1 MTISDSTMSSKT
13 SYSMLLFPFYQINMR
28 RIYMKKQ
35 KFYYATGRIDYNMT
49 NDYMF
54 RVILQENKTA
64 LKVLLCALLRLKPE
78 QIRTVTIENP
88 IKLGECI
95 DTKDFYLDINV
106 LMNNNT
112 SINLEMQVINKLNWT
127 DRSLS
132 YICRNYVDIGKG
144 SDYSETKAVIHIGF
158 LNYTLFKDYPE
169 FYATYKLM
177 NIKNHNIYNDKFTI
191 GVVDLNRIDLATDE
205 DKEYSL
211 DDWVR
216 LFKAKTWEELKMI
229 AENKPEFLEASET
242 LYEYN
247 ADLQVRQRCIARQE
261 YLWDMK
267 RLEKLEGLE
276 EKTALLESRA
286 AELENKN
293 EQLEN
298 KNEQL
303 ENKNEQLENKN
314 EQLEN
319 KNEQLENKNEQLENK
334 NEQLENENE
343 RLRKILEENGII
355 L

>member
-13 SYSMLLFPFYQINMR
+13 SYSMLLFPFYQINIR
-28 RIYMKKQ
+28 RIYMRKQ
-35 KFYYATGRIDYNMT
+35 KFY
-49 NDYMF
+49 
-54 RVILQENKTA
+54 
-64 LKVLLCALLRLKPE
+64 
-78 QIRTVTIENP
+78 
-88 IKLGECI
+88 
-95 DTKDFYLDINV
+95 
-106 LMNNNT
+106 
-112 SINLEMQVINKLNWT
+112 
-127 DRSLS
+127 
-132 YICRNYVDIGKG
+132 
-144 SDYSETKAVIHIGF
+144 
-158 LNYTLFKDYPE
+158 
-169 FYATYKLM
+169 YATYKLM

-298 KNEQL
+298 
-303 ENKNEQLENKN
+303 
-314 EQLEN
+314 
-319 KNEQLENKNEQLENK
+319 
-334 NEQLENENE
+334 ENE